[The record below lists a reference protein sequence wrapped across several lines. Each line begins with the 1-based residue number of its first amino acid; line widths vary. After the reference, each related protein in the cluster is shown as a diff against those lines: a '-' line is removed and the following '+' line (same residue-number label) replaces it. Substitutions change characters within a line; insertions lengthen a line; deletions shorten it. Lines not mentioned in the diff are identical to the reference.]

1 MRLSNLH
8 TTGVKKKKK
17 KKYFLF
23 YSINHYSIE
32 YFPITSLVKS
42 KSLHTW
48 TLERARE
55 EELKVPPWPILM
67 RANHGRSV
75 TMQNDLPLKKEDISP
90 FPSVGLRKSL
100 EKKMAPG
107 HNHDFFAFKFFSSTI
122 TTHP

>member
-55 EELKVPPWPILM
+55 EELKVLHRGQSSCGRIMDDPWQC
-67 RANHGRSV
+67 R
-75 TMQNDLPLKKEDISP
+75 TIS
-90 FPSVGLRKSL
+90 R
-100 EKKMAPG
+100 
-107 HNHDFFAFKFFSSTI
+107 
-122 TTHP
+122 